1 MAILKSIKRDTKTL
15 SFRMPSELV
24 VELEEAKT
32 EAKNAGYTLD
42 LTEQVERLVQSS
54 IKQARLEL
62 AEQSAPQATPPASNL

>member
-24 VELEEAKT
+24 VELEQAKT
-32 EAKNAGYTLD
+32 EAKNAGFTLD

-62 AEQSAPQATPPASNL
+62 AEQGAPQATPPASNL